1 MSWHDPV
8 DFQHRRLDAG
18 SLAGWSPYSAAKRQR
33 SMGLSCSNL
42 LSRPDTAACVDGVGR
57 LGHYTISRFPRW
69 CSGMVQENSWM
80 LVYSISTMVTMVG
93 GHGDHGSY
101 FQICTLTRPSGKH
114 FSTFPSRFSRS
125 VHRSCIFFRRHC
137 QKQMICIYRERYIYM
152 SIYRYGQ
159 TYSIY
164 PSKPYSSYQFSTS
177 RGFNVF
183 QLLFS
188 FLWPISNIIPT

>member
-1 MSWHDPV
+1 
-8 DFQHRRLDAG
+8 
-18 SLAGWSPYSAAKRQR
+18 
-33 SMGLSCSNL
+33 
-42 LSRPDTAACVDGVGR
+42 
-57 LGHYTISRFPRW
+57 
-69 CSGMVQENSWM
+69 M

-101 FQICTLTRPSGKH
+101 FQICTLTRTCGKH

-125 VHRSCIFFRRHC
+125 VHRSCIFFKRHR
-137 QKQMICIYRERYIYM
+137 QKRMICIYSERYIYM

-164 PSKPYSSYQFSTS
+164 PSKPHSSYQFSTS

-183 QLLFS
+183 QLLWNHILLIQCARTGPVQLKQVHGGMRHRAADHLELTEIGGGSSAQLGAQGFS
-188 FLWPISNIIPT
+188 RKHA